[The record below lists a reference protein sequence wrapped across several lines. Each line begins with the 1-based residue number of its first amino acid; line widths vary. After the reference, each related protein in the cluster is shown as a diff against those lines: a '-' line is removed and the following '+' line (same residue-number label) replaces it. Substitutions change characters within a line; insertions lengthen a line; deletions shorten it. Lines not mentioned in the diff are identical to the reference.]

1 MLHPC
6 LADRSFWATHQL
18 LPCQTPSSG
27 SSREAGPLLRPSP
40 AMAGSPPRCGAVQD
54 MDFTAVLVL
63 ATLRSS
69 QLEAVE
75 AARHSA
81 RSHQAGRTPNIP
93 GDTPWTRAG
102 APVCIFA

>member
-1 MLHPC
+1 M
-6 LADRSFWATHQL
+6 T
-18 LPCQTPSSG
+18 G
-27 SSREAGPLLRPSP
+27 SVSQP
-40 AMAGSPPRCGAVQD
+40 GAVQE

-63 ATLRSS
+63 ATLRNS

-102 APVCIFA
+102 AAVHLT